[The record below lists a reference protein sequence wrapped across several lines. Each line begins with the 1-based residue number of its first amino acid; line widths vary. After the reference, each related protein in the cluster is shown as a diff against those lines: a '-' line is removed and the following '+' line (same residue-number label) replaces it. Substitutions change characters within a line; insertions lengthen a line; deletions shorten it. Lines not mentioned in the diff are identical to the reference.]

1 MAACPASQ
9 VPHSCAMCMAFTR
22 EQSTFPPA
30 GRAHCAMP
38 ILGAKNV
45 GQVGQVG
52 QVGRLA
58 QGAECAMRSGIFK
71 AHGSQV
77 AIDHLQYSRYSQY
90 SWFLCP
96 HPVHCAM
103 CFASLPEARERSE
116 SRLHDCGA
124 TRLFHFA
131 LHAKMKKRDIC
142 FENEEVQKGNAKT
155 CLHSGKIECLHSNT
169 GGFKAHILQGPE
181 AREPDRATAD
191 CMPAGATRLQ
201 MCRTKNSKSVY
212 IQHTVF

>member
-1 MAACPASQ
+1 MPIHPEKIQTFPVPFRRGKGGGFIQGHDLVKSAGSRFAA
-9 VPHSCAMCMAFTR
+9 VPDHSRFGGQAAHGAVCAM
-22 EQSTFPPA
+22 
-30 GRAHCAMP
+30 H
-38 ILGAKNV
+38 
-45 GQVGQVG
+45 
-52 QVGRLA
+52 
-58 QGAECAMRSGIFK
+58 SGIFK
-71 AHGSQV
+71 AHGTQA